1 DCGARVSTVVEQWL
15 ERLPL
20 EDKVAQ
26 LMIPRPTSWEMSPR
40 DYVDQLGVGGLIVHR
55 DTYRDPRQ
63 QANYIAAAQQA
74 ATERNG
80 VPLFIA
86 CDQEGGHIR
95 FMRSIATEV
104 PSNMGLGATGDSST
118 AAEAAAI
125 LASELLAVGVNWN
138 LAPVVDVNNN
148 SHNPV
153 IGARAYSD

>member
-1 DCGARVSTVVEQWL
+1 MSTLADQWL
-15 ERLPL
+15 EQLSL

-40 DYVDQLGVGGLIVHR
+40 DYVDQLGVGGLIVDR

-63 QANYIAAAQQA
+63 LVNYIAAAQQS

-104 PSNMGLGATGDSST
+104 PSNMGIGATGDASA

-125 LASELLAVGVNWN
+125 LASELVAVGVN
-138 LAPVVDVNNN
+138 
-148 SHNPV
+148 
-153 IGARAYSD
+153 